1 MDGNNSSNK
10 SAGSH
15 NRGELTFNYM
25 RLTYQCQFAQLL
37 KGYFFF
43 FQTRQWLGGVKH
55 KKGHL
60 LLAQRMKIFG

>member
-1 MDGNNSSNK
+1 MEIQEDKTQWTMDGNNSSNK

-43 FQTRQWLGGVKH
+43 FFKPGSG
-55 KKGHL
+55 
-60 LLAQRMKIFG
+60 